1 MLKYGLILL
10 ILIFG
15 YNAQAGQIVA
25 TVNDEPIS
33 SFDVEARAKLI
44 AVQRAEYLNNKRK
57 AQYVKEAL
65 DLIIDEKVKNIEAQ
79 KNGFTVNDAD
89 IDQAIAHLEKQNNL
103 KPGEMKTMLAKN
115 GVPIDVLKNQLKTD
129 LLWLQVIQ
137 KQQEGALTASSA
149 EIEKKKQELRSK
161 LKEEE
166 FFVYEILISGKKEAE
181 KCYQE
186 LQKGTPFDKVV
197 AKYSKAPSKETGG
210 EVGWIKPNYY
220 SKEITAVL
228 RQLNIGDLSAP
239 LKTKNGYLI
248 LLLQDKKTPI
258 YSDSI
263 TLWELAQMAMSTK
276 EAVSFEK
283 ELTALNSCESFLN
296 FANNH
301 AIKESIKSGL
311 VAPDQLPSEL
321 KDILSKEPI
330 KTAIGPVRTK
340 DSDVFFMKC
349 AVRSKRVLPDDEV
362 IKAQIE
368 NDKMEALSEKLLRNA
383 KRFVVIERKK

>member
-10 ILIFG
+10 ILLFG
-15 YNAQAGQIVA
+15 YSAQAGQIVA

-57 AQYVKEAL
+57 AQYIKEAL
-65 DLIIDEKVKNIEAQ
+65 DLIIDEKVKNIEA
-79 KNGFTVNDAD
+79 KKYGFTVTDTDVA
-89 IDQAIAHLEKQNNL
+89 QAIAHLEKQNNL

-115 GVPIDVLKNQLKTD
+115 GVPIEVLQNQLKTD

-137 KQQEGALTASSA
+137 KQHDTTMTVLPA
-149 EIEKKKQELRSK
+149 EIEKKKQELRAK

-166 FFVYEILISGKKEAE
+166 FYVFEILISGKKEAE
-181 KCYQE
+181 QCYKE
-186 LQKGTPFDKVV
+186 LRSGTPFDKVV
-197 AKYSKAPSKETGG
+197 AKYSKAPTKDVGG
-210 EVGWIKPNYY
+210 EVGWIKPNHY

-248 LLLQDKKTPI
+248 LLLQDKKTPL
-258 YSDSI
+258 YSDSV
-263 TLWELAQMAMSTK
+263 TLWELAQMAMPTK
-276 EAVSFEK
+276 EAVQFEK
-283 ELTALNSCESFLN
+283 ELTALNTCASFLD
-296 FANNH
+296 FANAH
-301 AIKESIKSGL
+301 AIKESVKSGL

-321 KDILSKEPI
+321 KEILSKEPVKI
-330 KTAIGPVRTK
+330 AIGPVRTQ
-340 DSDVFFMKC
+340 DADVFFMKC
-349 AVRSKRVLPDDEV
+349 AIRTKKVLPDDDI

-368 NDKMEALSEKLLRNA
+368 NDKMEALSQKLLRNA

>member
-1 MLKYGLILL
+1 MLKYGLILF

-15 YNAQAGQIVA
+15 YSANAGQIVA

-57 AQYVKEAL
+57 AQYIKEAL

-79 KNGFTVNDAD
+79 KYGFTVNDAD
-89 IDQAIAHLEKQNNL
+89 IAQAIAHLEKQNHL

-115 GVPIDVLKNQLKTD
+115 GVPIEVLQNQLKAD

-137 KQQEGALTASSA
+137 RQNDGAAKALPA
-149 EIEKKKQELRSK
+149 EIEKKKQELRAK

-166 FFVYEILISGKKEAE
+166 FFVFEILISGKNEAE
-181 KCYQE
+181 KCYRE
-186 LQKGTPFDKVV
+186 LQSGTPFDKVV
-197 AKYSKAPSKETGG
+197 AKYSKAPSKEMGG
-210 EVGWIKPNYY
+210 EVGWVKPNHY

-239 LKTKNGYLI
+239 LKTQNGYLI

-263 TLWELAQMAMSTK
+263 SLWELAQMAMPTK

-283 ELTALNSCESFLN
+283 ELTALNSCETFLT
-296 FANNH
+296 FADNY

-311 VAPDQLPSEL
+311 VAPDQLPSEI
-321 KDILSKEPI
+321 KTILEKEPI
-330 KTAIGPVRTK
+330 KTVIGPIRTQ
-340 DSDVFFMKC
+340 DADVFFMKC
-349 AVRSKRVLPDDEV
+349 AVRKKQVLPDDEM

>member
-10 ILIFG
+10 ILLFG
-15 YNAQAGQIVA
+15 HSAQAGQIVA

-57 AQYVKEAL
+57 AQYIKEAI

-79 KNGFTVNDAD
+79 KHGFTVSDAEVA
-89 IDQAIAHLEKQNNL
+89 QAIAHLEKQNNL

-115 GVPIDVLKNQLKTD
+115 GVPIEVLQNQIKTD

-137 KQQEGALTASSA
+137 KQYDSGITVLPA
-149 EIEKKKQELRSK
+149 EIEKKKQELRAK

-166 FFVYEILISGKKEAE
+166 FYVFEILISGKKEAE
-181 KCYQE
+181 QCYKE
-186 LQKGTPFDKVV
+186 LRAGTPFDKVV
-197 AKYSKAPSKETGG
+197 AKYSKAPTKNAGG
-210 EVGWIKPNYY
+210 EVGWIKPGHY
-220 SKEITAVL
+220 SKEITSVL
-228 RQLNIGDLSAP
+228 RQLNMGDLSAP

-258 YSDSI
+258 YSDSV
-263 TLWELAQMAMSTK
+263 TLWELAQMAMPTK
-276 EAVSFEK
+276 EAVQFEK
-283 ELTALNSCESFLN
+283 ELTALSNCKSFLD
-296 FANNH
+296 FAETH
-301 AIKESIKSGL
+301 AVKESIKSGL

-321 KDILSKEPI
+321 KEILSEEPV
-330 KTAIGPVRTK
+330 KTAIGPVRTR
-340 DSDVFFMKC
+340 DADVFFMKC
-349 AVRSKRVLPDDEV
+349 SVRTKKILPEDNV

-368 NDKMEALSEKLLRNA
+368 NDKMEALSDKLLRNA